1 MTRFS
6 GFGLLD
12 NKRQTGVTV
21 GRIIILV
28 LSQVPILLAYT
39 IALQKLPSFRSHA
52 LVFATSFALSV
63 TFLILVGG
71 LLGMDLEWDLTAL
84 AEAIV
89 MLGVTSSAM
98 LLGSLATW
106 RATRKVFDSTLTQI
120 SAAMAGGIAAFL
132 LGGILGIL
140 LSVMVGGGFHI

>member
-1 MTRFS
+1 
-6 GFGLLD
+6 
-12 NKRQTGVTV
+12 
-21 GRIIILV
+21 
-28 LSQVPILLAYT
+28 
-39 IALQKLPSFRSHA
+39 
-52 LVFATSFALSV
+52 
-63 TFLILVGG
+63 
-71 LLGMDLEWDLTAL
+71 MDLEWDLTAL